1 MAVMAQIPIVAVPA
15 PVTVLVFVAD
25 SVLVLAIISVI
36 VAESVSV
43 SVSVFEVVQI
53 VSGSISLLAPI
64 GSLPTAEG
72 QTEVEKDIEMAHIA
86 LESD

>member
-1 MAVMAQIPIVAVPA
+1 MAQIPIVAVPA
-15 PVTVLVFVAD
+15 PVTVAD

-43 SVSVFEVVQI
+43 SVFGVVKI
-53 VSGSISLLAPI
+53 APGSISLLAPI
-64 GSLPTAEG
+64 GSLPTVEG
-72 QTEVEKDIEMAHIA
+72 RTEVEKDIEMAHTA